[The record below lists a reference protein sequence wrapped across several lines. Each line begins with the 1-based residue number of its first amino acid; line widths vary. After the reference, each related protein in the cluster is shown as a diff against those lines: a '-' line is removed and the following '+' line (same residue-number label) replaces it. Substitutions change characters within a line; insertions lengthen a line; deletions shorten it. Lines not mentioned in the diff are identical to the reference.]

1 MSIISSIRNV
11 IARAVMPKVFQNW
24 SDPDILKRKRE
35 ESEKLRQKEG
45 RPHEVF
51 YFHEIADPYS
61 YITAHILSKFKE
73 EYEVELVPLIVGE
86 PPTTTIHE
94 PSMYRNYCLTDGI
107 RIAPFYGVNFTNKK
121 LPKNKFETFS

>member
-51 YFHEIADPYS
+51 YFHEILMKS
-61 YITAHILSKFKE
+61 RCQKGRL
-73 EYEVELVPLIVGE
+73 
-86 PPTTTIHE
+86 
-94 PSMYRNYCLTDGI
+94 
-107 RIAPFYGVNFTNKK
+107 
-121 LPKNKFETFS
+121 